1 MHPIRGVSVFHCGSN
16 RCLNDNRSGAH
27 NQEALAGLQVTYTQI
42 AIFAVLFAISFDL
55 YLFNT
60 QLLKRRVFWT
70 SYAIILPFQFM
81 TNWWLTSRNIVMYDP
96 EVITGVRFFSAP
108 AEDVFFGFALIL
120 SVLSLWI
127 NLGKRAS
134 ANRA

>member
-1 MHPIRGVSVFHCGSN
+1 MS
-16 RCLNDNRSGAH
+16 
-27 NQEALAGLQVTYTQI
+27 YTQI
-42 AIFAVLFAISFDL
+42 SILAVIIAVLLDL
-55 YLFNT
+55 FIIKT
-60 QLLKRRVFWT
+60 ALLKRAAFWT

-96 EVITGVRFFSAP
+96 DVITGVRFFSAP
-108 AEDVFFGFALIL
+108 AEDVLFGFALIL